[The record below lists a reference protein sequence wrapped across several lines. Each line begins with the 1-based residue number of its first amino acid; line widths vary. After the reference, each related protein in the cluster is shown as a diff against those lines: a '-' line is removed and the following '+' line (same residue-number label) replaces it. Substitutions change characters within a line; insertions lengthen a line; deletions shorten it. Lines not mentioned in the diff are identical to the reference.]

1 MNRELT
7 HIRFICR
14 HRACG
19 FSQIYKKEDCPKQCP
34 VCNSRSYTK
43 QYNFTERGELAD
55 NPRWSS
61 AMGCNI
67 EEIPIFEKLYPD
79 SVYHPETGDLL
90 IKNRQ
95 HKTYERKR
103 RGYEELD

>member
-1 MNRELT
+1 
-7 HIRFICR
+7 
-14 HRACG
+14 
-19 FSQIYKKEDCPKQCP
+19 
-34 VCNSRSYTK
+34 
-43 QYNFTERGELAD
+43 
-55 NPRWSS
+55 
-61 AMGCNI
+61 MGCNI